1 MKKIISMLSL
11 ALMLFGFSAPAEA
24 ECNGWYLG
32 ARAGAVSHDVSDDS
46 GFLSGGNGGFDD
58 EKLMLAGSIGY
69 RYEWFR
75 SELSFV
81 WRDYVKEGN
90 ERLSQ
95 KFKTYSY
102 MMNFYWDILPYNW
115 LTPYVDFGLGFSK
128 VKYFS
133 KALNRVRYSF
143 DSTRFTWAVGG
154 GLSLKMTNRW
164 NIDVGYRYYDMGRMG
179 KADVT
184 AQEVYVGTRYIF

>member
-32 ARAGAVSHDVSDDS
+32 ARAGAVSNDVSDDS
-46 GFLSGGNGGFDD
+46 GIIGGGDGNFDD

-75 SELSFV
+75 TELEFV
-81 WRDYVKEGN
+81 WRDYVKQGDEDI
-90 ERLSQ
+90 SQ

-102 MMNFYWDILPYNW
+102 MLNFYWDILPYNW
-115 LTPYVDFGLGFSK
+115 LTPYVDLGLGFSK
-128 VKYFS
+128 VKYHS
-133 KALNRVRYSF
+133 IALGTVRNSF
-143 DSTRFTWAVGG
+143 DTTRFTWAIGG

-164 NIDVGYRYYDMGRMG
+164 NIDVGYRYYDMGRLE
-179 KADVT
+179 KADIS